1 VTVWLLVGLG
11 HFLTVVPRREYRE
24 FIALHTLRPVQV
36 MLPIASRRLRLFLF
50 AFLAHWLVATFCL
63 PLAFAQLGKPEG
75 LYYKSWAIVIGV
87 ENYLLAPKIPGV
99 IEDAKVV
106 AQAFRQLGFDEIIEL
121 YDKDASARRLQQT
134 LSDFLPRK
142 VGRYDRLVI
151 YFAGHAGVAQD
162 LDGKELGYLVPWDA
176 QLGNVSKSVT
186 FEQLKEF
193 SRRSASKH
201 TLFFLNAAVRGWEVS
216 TAQPLSLEGRSFPED
231 ETERRAVQVLT
242 AGDKGESLSQ
252 ENGRSLFMQMLVNG
266 LSGKADRNKNGWLMA
281 SEVGAYVRQ
290 QVLEQSKGAQHPLF
304 VQLEGEGDTVL
315 MEGQKAAFIMGK
327 EPQSPAE
334 RRQAA
339 KMQYEQAFALLQAE
353 KSSEEALERLDKA
366 LEYDPTFGDAYVL
379 KSYVR
384 LEVLPNLEDALSA
397 ARLAIQYAP
406 KNPDAHYTLGM
417 IHERRGQY
425 VEAERAMREALVVN
439 PNYADV
445 YFSLGT
451 LYADRMKNQS
461 KSVEAFTRY
470 LELGGNHARAK
481 AAVAQPASPVPAAPS
496 KP

>member
-1 VTVWLLVGLG
+1 LG
-11 HFLTVVPRREYRE
+11 R
-24 FIALHTLRPVQV
+24 
-36 MLPIASRRLRLFLF
+36 
-50 AFLAHWLVATFCL
+50 
-63 PLAFAQLGKPEG
+63 PEG

-99 IEDAKVV
+99 IEDAKTV
-106 AQAFRQLGFDEIIEL
+106 AQTFRQLGFDEVVEL

-142 VGRYDRLVI
+142 VGRYDRLVL
-151 YFAGHAGVAQD
+151 YFAGHAGVTQD
-162 LDGKELGYLVPWDA
+162 LDGVELGYLVPWDA
-176 QLGNVSKSVT
+176 QVGNVSKSVT

-216 TAQPLSLEGRSFPED
+216 TAPSRPREGRLSPEE

-252 ENGRSLFMQMLVNG
+252 EKGRSLFVQVLVSG
-266 LSGKADRNKNGWLMA
+266 LSGAADRNNNGWLMA
-281 SEVGAYVRQ
+281 SELGAYLQQ
-290 QVLEQSKGAQHPLF
+290 QVLERSKGGQHPLF

-315 MEGQKAAFIMGK
+315 IEGRKAAFIMGAG
-327 EPQSPAE
+327 PQSLSE
-334 RRQAA
+334 RRRAA
-339 KMQYEQAFALLQAE
+339 TIQYEQAFALLQAG

-397 ARLAIQYAP
+397 AKLAVQYAP
-406 KNPDAHYTLGM
+406 TNPDAQYTLGL
-417 IHERRGQY
+417 IYEKRGEY
-425 VEAERAMREALVVN
+425 AEAERAMREALVVN

-445 YFSLGT
+445 YFSLGI
-451 LYADRMKNQS
+451 LYADAMKDQS

-470 LELGGNHARAK
+470 LELGGTHARAR
-481 AAVAQPASPVPAAPS
+481 AAVAQSAPA

>member
-1 VTVWLLVGLG
+1 MLPFTHRQLRPFL
-11 HFLTVVPRREYRE
+11 LTVLIY
-24 FIALHTLRPVQV
+24 
-36 MLPIASRRLRLFLF
+36 S
-50 AFLAHWLVATFCL
+50 LAATFGL
-63 PLAFAQLGKPEG
+63 SSASAQLGKPEG

-99 IEDAKVV
+99 IEDAKAV
-106 AQAFRQLGFDEIIEL
+106 AQAFRQLGFDEVVEL
-121 YDKDASARRLQQT
+121 YDKDASARRLQQM

-142 VGRYDRLVI
+142 VGRYDRLVL
-151 YFAGHAGVAQD
+151 YFAGHAGVIQD
-162 LDGKELGYLVPWDA
+162 LDGMELGYLVPWDA
-176 QLGNVSKSVT
+176 QVGNVSKSMT

-216 TAQPLSLEGRSFPED
+216 TAQPLSLEGRLAPED
-231 ETERRAVQVLT
+231 EMERRAVQVLT

-252 ENGRSLFMQMLVNG
+252 ENGKSFFVQVLVKG
-266 LSGKADRNKNGWLMA
+266 LSGAADRNKNGWLMA
-281 SEVGAYVRQ
+281 SEVGDYVKQ
-290 QVLEQSKGAQHPLF
+290 QVLERSKGVQHPLF

-315 MEGQKAAFIMGK
+315 IEGRKAAFIMGA

-339 KMQYEQAFALLQAE
+339 KMQYEQAVALLQTG
-353 KSSEEALERLDKA
+353 KSPEEALERLDRA

-397 ARLAIQYAP
+397 AKLAVQHVP
-406 KNPDAHYTLGM
+406 KNPDAQYTLGM
-417 IHERRGQY
+417 VYEKRGQY
-425 VEAERAMREALVVN
+425 VEAERAMREALVAN
-439 PNYADV
+439 PNYTDV

-451 LYADRMKNQS
+451 LYADQLKDQP

-470 LELGGNHARAK
+470 LELGGNHARAR
-481 AAVAQPASPVPAAPS
+481 AAIAQPTPA

>member
-1 VTVWLLVGLG
+1 MPPI
-11 HFLTVVPRREYRE
+11 FSRQPRRLLFPLLAYS
-24 FIALHTLRPVQV
+24 LVTLFFP
-36 MLPIASRRLRLFLF
+36 LSAS
-50 AFLAHWLVATFCL
+50 
-63 PLAFAQLGKPEG
+63 PQLGKPEG

-99 IEDAKVV
+99 IEEAKTV
-106 AQAFRQLGFDEIIEL
+106 AQAFRQLGFDEVVEL

-151 YFAGHAGVAQD
+151 YFAGHAGVMQD

-176 QLGNVSKSVT
+176 QRENVTKSVT

-201 TLFFLNAAVRGWEVS
+201 TLFLLNAAVRGWEVS
-216 TAQPLSLEGRSFPED
+216 TVQPLSLEGRLAPED

-252 ENGRSLFMQMLVNG
+252 ENGRSLFVLALLNG
-266 LSGKADRNKNGWLMA
+266 LSGVADRNKNGWLMA
-281 SEVGAYVRQ
+281 SEVGAYIQQ
-290 QVLEQSKGAQHPLF
+290 QVLEQSKGTQHPLY

-315 MEGQKAAFIMGK
+315 MEGRKAAFTHGA

-339 KMQYEQAFALLQAE
+339 KMQYERAFALLQTE
-353 KSSEEALERLDKA
+353 KSPEEALERLEKA

-384 LEVLPNLEDALSA
+384 LEILPNLDEALSA
-397 ARLAIQYAP
+397 ARLAVQYAP
-406 KNPDAHYTLGM
+406 KNPDAQYTLGL
-417 IHERRGQY
+417 IHEKRGQY
-425 VEAERAMREALVVN
+425 TEAEHAMREALVIN
-439 PNYADV
+439 PNYIDV
-445 YFSLGT
+445 YFSLGL
-451 LYADRMKNQS
+451 LYADKIQDQS

-470 LELGGNHARAK
+470 LELGGSHARAR
-481 AAVAQPASPVPAAPS
+481 AAVAQSPPASVVPA

>member
-1 VTVWLLVGLG
+1 M
-11 HFLTVVPRREYRE
+11 
-24 FIALHTLRPVQV
+24 RPAQLI
-36 MLPIASRRLRLFLF
+36 LPIVNRRSRLFILVCL
-50 AFLAHWLVATFCL
+50 AYSLMAIGFLPSAS
-63 PLAFAQLGKPEG
+63 AQLGKPEG

-87 ENYLLAPKIPGV
+87 ENYLLAPKIPGA
-99 IEDAKVV
+99 IEDAKTV
-106 AQAFRQLGFDEIIEL
+106 AQAFRRLGFDEVVEL

-142 VGRYDRLVI
+142 VGRYDRLVL
-151 YFAGHAGVAQD
+151 YFAGHAGVTQD

-201 TLFFLNAAVRGWEVS
+201 TLFFLNAAARGWEVS
-216 TAQPLSLEGRSFPED
+216 TAQPLSLEGRLSPED
-231 ETERRAVQVLT
+231 ETEQRAVQVLT

-252 ENGRSLFMQMLVNG
+252 ENGRSLFVQVLVNG
-266 LSGKADRNKNGWLMA
+266 LSGTADRNKNGWLMA
-281 SEVGAYVRQ
+281 SEVGDYVKQ
-290 QVLEQSKGAQHPLF
+290 QVLERSKGAQHSLF

-315 MEGQKAAFIMGK
+315 IEGRKAAFIMGA
-327 EPQSPAE
+327 EPQSLAE

-339 KMQYEQAFALLQAE
+339 KLQYEQAFALLQTG

-379 KSYVR
+379 KSYVL
-384 LEVLPNLEDALSA
+384 LEVLPNLGDALSA
-397 ARLAIQYAP
+397 AKLAVQYAP
-406 KNPDAHYTLGM
+406 KNPDAQYTLGL
-417 IHERRGQY
+417 IHEKRGQY
-425 VEAERAMREALVVN
+425 AEAERAMREALVVN
-439 PNYADV
+439 PNYLDV
-445 YFSLGT
+445 YFSLGV
-451 LYADRMKNQS
+451 LYSDELKDQP

-470 LELGGNHARAK
+470 LELGGNHARAR
-481 AAVAQPASPVPAAPS
+481 AAVAQSTPA